1 MEVIIRG
8 EVLDLET
15 GEHNRRSILVENN
28 RIKAVKRHIN
38 GGDIIDASDKFILP
52 GFVDLHV
59 HLMEDGFRVESKLDD
74 PLSLYFYRA
83 TLNMRSTIEAGV
95 TTVRDAGLADRGVK
109 MAAEAGIIP
118 SPRIQISVT
127 PLSITGGHF
136 DFHTP
141 SGLNLERT
149 YPGLP
154 SGICDGVSSARKK
167 TREVLRDGAEVVKV
181 MATGGVMS
189 STDSPSDTQFTVQEL
204 AAIVEE
210 ASFRNRRVM
219 VHAHGLEGIKNSLKA
234 GVHSVEHGTYI
245 DKKTARQ
252 MAEMGTYLVPTFL
265 VTRVNCRRAHRGEL
279 PEYSRRDAI
288 EVARVHRENMETA
301 HAEGVKMVM
310 GTDSG
315 VIGHGENLR
324 ELEYLVDIGMDPLE
338 ALRAGTISAAEC
350 MGWDDRI
357 GSIEAGKYA
366 DLVITDVNPLEEIGG
381 LADRGS
387 ILWVVKD
394 GRVYRSPGDDD
405 ED

>member
-1 MEVIIRG
+1 MEMIIRG
-8 EVLDLET
+8 EVLNLET

-38 GGDIIDASDKFILP
+38 GENIIDASDKFILP

-245 DKKTARQ
+245 VPALRASRGSIPISTRYSSSLRFSPCPITPESVPITILTPSAWAVSMFSLWTLATS
-252 MAEMGTYLVPTFL
+252 MASLRLYSGSSSLWALLQLTL
-265 VTRVNCRRAHRGEL
+265 VTRNV
-279 PEYSRRDAI
+279 
-288 EVARVHRENMETA
+288 
-301 HAEGVKMVM
+301 
-310 GTDSG
+310 GT
-315 VIGHGENLR
+315 R
-324 ELEYLVDIGMDPLE
+324 
-338 ALRAGTISAAEC
+338 
-350 MGWDDRI
+350 
-357 GSIEAGKYA
+357 
-366 DLVITDVNPLEEIGG
+366 
-381 LADRGS
+381 
-387 ILWVVKD
+387 
-394 GRVYRSPGDDD
+394 
-405 ED
+405 